1 MMAPLRS
8 LVKRRSTTLLL
19 VGYALVS
26 VATGAF
32 SLLQLRSAARESH
45 QLYDGLVGGL
55 DLLAGL
61 QYDVQEARRR
71 MLYTLTTDDPGLQ
84 RQYVAESRAADER
97 VAQRVGRARSRG
109 PALRELCETCAAPTR
124 P

>member
-45 QLYDGLVGGL
+45 QL
-55 DLLAGL
+55 
-61 QYDVQEARRR
+61 
-71 MLYTLTTDDPGLQ
+71 
-84 RQYVAESRAADER
+84 
-97 VAQRVGRARSRG
+97 
-109 PALRELCETCAAPTR
+109 
-124 P
+124 